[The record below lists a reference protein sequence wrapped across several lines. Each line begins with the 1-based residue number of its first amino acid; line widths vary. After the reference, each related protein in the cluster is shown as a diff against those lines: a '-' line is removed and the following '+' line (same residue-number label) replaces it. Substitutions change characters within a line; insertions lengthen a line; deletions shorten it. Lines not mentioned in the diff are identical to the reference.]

1 MSNILGV
8 LEGVLAFLIETDTTS
23 SREKSASRPTRPL
36 FEKIQAYFSGIG
48 AETWLQP
55 ETDAVVC
62 EHYGDQATLIVRIGP
77 RAVGGMLISGH
88 GDVVPAIESDWE
100 TKPFELTY
108 GGEKQAYFGRGAI
121 DMKGSLA
128 NMIVAGAMLAEAYGN
143 DPTLLRKPLYLVFSW
158 GEEIGCLGTK
168 SAVEALLKI
177 NVSPELIL
185 VAEPTNMEIVTA
197 HKGSIGLSFR
207 IQGISGHSSNPKN
220 GINADIYGTELRSFL
235 DEYAAELAGQYSNS
249 DFNYPHPV
257 LNLGRY
263 ESGTAGN
270 IIPGHASGIIHIRTL
285 PGMNPDEIIARIEN
299 KCREIEAKIKNEAT
313 EKKLDQGRVGCVLHV
328 LSKVPPLFKKDL
340 EHDSLLARFSSVL
353 QELLVQNTPAGT
365 VTKDYTT
372 EAGGFQ
378 RAFPNSLTVVC
389 HPGDP
394 FRNHA
399 HDRGEF
405 ISRDELLLGL
415 QLMQRMAFSF
425 CGNEQALSSDVVQ
438 NIIVPTGLMPLERI
452 RQI

>member
-1 MSNILGV
+1 MSNVLGA
-8 LEGVLAFLIETDTTS
+8 LEGVLAFLIGTDTTS
-23 SREKSASRPTRPL
+23 SREKGTSHPTRPL
-36 FEKIQAYFSGIG
+36 FEKIQSYFSEIE

-55 ETDAVVC
+55 ETDQTIR

-77 RAVGGMLISGH
+77 VATGGMLISGH
-88 GDVVPAIESDWE
+88 GDVVPAIENDWE
-100 TKPFELTY
+100 TKPFELNY
-108 GGEKQAYFGRGAI
+108 GREKQAYFGRGTI

-128 NMIVAGAMLAEAYGN
+128 NMIVAGAMLAEAYRN
-143 DPTLLRKPLYLVFSW
+143 NLKLLSKPLYLAFSW
-158 GEEIGCLGTK
+158 GEEIGCLGTQ

-177 NVSPELIL
+177 NASPELIL

-197 HKGSIGLSFR
+197 HKGSIGLSFL

-235 DEYAAELAGQYSNS
+235 DKYAAELAGQYSNY

-285 PGMNPDEIIARIEN
+285 PGMNQDEIIARIEK
-299 KCREIEAKIKNEAT
+299 KCREIEVKMKSEAD
-313 EKKLDQGRVGCVLHV
+313 EKKLSPERIGCVLNV
-328 LSKVPPLFKKDL
+328 LSKVPPLFRKDL

-353 QELLVQNTPAGT
+353 QELLVQDTPAGT

-389 HPGDP
+389 HPGDA

-415 QLMQRMAFSF
+415 QLMQHMAFSF

-438 NIIVPTGLMPLERI
+438 NIIIPTGLTPLERI